1 MPSKAGSQLNTS
13 NGTAQYGDLINGLRG
28 QGNDMAMT
36 GTSNSTFAMKKKKNS
51 LYKKG
56 QSDIAVTQLLI
67 SHQEG
72 VNVIP
77 TQVEGRESQ

>member
-1 MPSKAGSQLNTS
+1 
-13 NGTAQYGDLINGLRG
+13 
-28 QGNDMAMT
+28 MAMT

-77 TQVEGRESQ
+77 TQVEGLESQ